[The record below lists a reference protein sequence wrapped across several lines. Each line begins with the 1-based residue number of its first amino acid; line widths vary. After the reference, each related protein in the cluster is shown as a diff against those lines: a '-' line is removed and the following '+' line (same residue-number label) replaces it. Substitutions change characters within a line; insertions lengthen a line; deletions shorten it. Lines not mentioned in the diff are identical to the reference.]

1 MTLSREGEA
10 VALRKNKKRVSGVYA
25 NAGGQ
30 GIRPRDVQ
38 SCTTAEEAC
47 CDSLTH
53 SHTFSHSHTHTHP
66 LLHAFFTLSAWRI
79 EPFKLI
85 ITAINRPQHMLH
97 TQVSSTLTRATQRQA
112 PTEGCHSVL

>member
-38 SCTTAEEAC
+38 SRTIAEEAC

-53 SHTFSHSHTHTHP
+53 TLSHTLP
-66 LLHAFFTLSAWRI
+66 LLQPPCFLHSLSMEDRAFQAYNYSNKSPSAHAT
-79 EPFKLI
+79 
-85 ITAINRPQHMLH
+85 H
-97 TQVSSTLTRATQRQA
+97 
-112 PTEGCHSVL
+112 

>member
-10 VALRKNKKRVSGVYA
+10 VALRKNKKQVSGVYA

-38 SCTTAEEAC
+38 SRTTAEEAC
-47 CDSLTH
+47 CD
-53 SHTFSHSHTHTHP
+53 THTHSLT

-97 TQVSSTLTRATQRQA
+97 TQVSSTLARTTQRQA